1 MVLNSKPKLR
11 NYENSKKCSVFEG
24 KIEKMTK
31 NDKNRWPKNTI
42 NKIIKI
48 KLKLNL

>member
-24 KIEKMTK
+24 KIEKKK
-31 NDKNRWPKNTI
+31 NEKNRWPKNTI